1 MIPGVLLQSTQ
12 TGCGMDATKRFKWP
26 CGLLV
31 RSGTRTLIVTSLTLK
46 SPILA
51 VTKDALAKQLLKQYA
66 EMQGRDKR
74 YFNAYEANGITT
86 SASNL
91 VASMGLAF
99 CDLSA
104 QENHALSE
112 ALAPIREALPD
123 GGSLSAFRAY

>member
-1 MIPGVLLQSTQ
+1 MQSTQ
-12 TGCGMDATKRFKWP
+12 TGCGLDPSKRFKWP

-31 RSGTRTLIVTSLTLK
+31 TRGASVLIVTSLRSSSAILRATT
-46 SPILA
+46 SPLA
-51 VTKDALAKQLLKQYA
+51 TQLLKQYA

-74 YFNAYEANGITT
+74 HFIAYEANGITT

-91 VASMGLAF
+91 VRSLGYSF

-112 ALAPIREALPD
+112 ALAPIRDALSD
-123 GGSLSAFRAY
+123 GWSLSAFRAY